1 MSHHFKYAKN
11 YEFCSLKSQN
21 LKLYGFLV
29 ITPSCIESGGNCKVA
44 FEVASNR
51 ISGKI
56 QQPCDVCVF
65 EPSTLYVDSRD
76 L

>member
-1 MSHHFKYAKN
+1 M
-11 YEFCSLKSQN
+11 
-21 LKLYGFLV
+21 